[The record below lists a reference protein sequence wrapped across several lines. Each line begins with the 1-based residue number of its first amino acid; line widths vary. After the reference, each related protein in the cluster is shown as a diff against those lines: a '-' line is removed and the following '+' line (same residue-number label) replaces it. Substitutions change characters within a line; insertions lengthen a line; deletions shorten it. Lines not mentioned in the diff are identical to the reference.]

1 MNFISTFEELDKLY
15 ESVPTEEPLTEGK
28 IIDGLKKVGT
38 RLKADVSTL
47 VRCFAELSGVD
58 ALEDLATYVENK
70 AVLKALQSG
79 NETVLNTLTVEDI
92 EELKQDIEDYER
104 AKRGEE
110 HLTEGKIID
119 GLKKVGT
126 RLGADVSTLVRCFAE
141 SSGIDALYDLALNA
155 ENKAV
160 LKALQNGNETVLNT
174 LTKAD
179 IEELEQAIK
188 DYEDE
193 KKAKKAKKSGVK
205 EQLAED
211 ICTNEW
217 ELHNAQG
224 FRVVKQTF
232 GSKEE
237 ALAYANKHN
246 IDNATQLI
254 RTELLNGKYNGH
266 YTYNINNK
274 KGYYVIEE
282 ACGKN
287 LREDSDV
294 EIEIVEDEAKQVV
307 LECKKCG
314 ALVVIDEA
322 DLKNSEDSNLVNIDD
337 ECKFC
342 SEKEGYTI
350 MGSLVPYENT
360 EAEEAIEETE
370 EELI

>member
-15 ESVPTEEPLTEGK
+15 ESVSVEESVEEPLTEGK

-38 RLKADVSTL
+38 RLKADVSTI

-58 ALEDLATYVENK
+58 ALEDLATYVEDK

-79 NETVLNTLTVEDI
+79 NERVLNTLTVEDI

-110 HLTEGKIID
+110 PLTEGKIID

-126 RLGADVSTLVRCFAE
+126 RLGADVATIVRCFAE
-141 SSGIDALYDLALNA
+141 ISGVDALDDLATHV

-160 LKALQNGNETVLNT
+160 LKALQSGNERVLNT
-174 LTKAD
+174 LTKED
-179 IEELEQAIK
+179 IEELEQDIK
-188 DYEDE
+188 DYED
-193 KKAKKAKKSGVK
+193 AKKAKKSGVK
-205 EQLAED
+205 EQLTEDSAAEK
-211 ICTNEW
+211 ITW
-217 ELHNAQG
+217 ELSNNLG
-224 FRVVKQTF
+224 PVVKQTF

-237 ALAYANKHN
+237 ALAYANKYD
-246 IDNATQLI
+246 IGNATQLVGT
-254 RTELLNGKYNGH
+254 RYLNGEYLGHIEYKIKNCGNNG
-266 YTYNINNK
+266 YFEYKI
-274 KGYYVIEE
+274 VES
-282 ACGKN
+282 CGKN
-287 LREDSDV
+287 LQEDSDV

-322 DLKNSEDSNLVNIDD
+322 DLKNSEDSDLVNIDD

-342 SEKEGYTI
+342 SEKEGYSVIGT
-350 MGSLVPYENT
+350 LVPYET
-360 EAEEAIEETE
+360 EEAETE
-370 EELI
+370 EIA